1 MGRVLG
7 EPEFIYKGEL
17 LALDRVLAIYENKLE
32 SVYSCNIPE
41 ENVGAE
47 LFSFQAESR
56 PAPAIKC
63 ARPRVL
69 IPVFPGT
76 NCEFDSARAC
86 IRAGMEAETVVVR
99 NLSAEDLLQSTL
111 ELERAIQKAQ
121 ILFLPGG
128 FSGGDEPDGSA
139 KFICSLFRNPGSWM
153 RSTTC

>member
-1 MGRVLG
+1 MKMAFGNGLGFAFDSGLSLEDIFAYRYGAFLLELASDEDIGLNMGRVLG

-76 NCEFDSARAC
+76 N
-86 IRAGMEAETVVVR
+86 
-99 NLSAEDLLQSTL
+99 
-111 ELERAIQKAQ
+111 
-121 ILFLPGG
+121 
-128 FSGGDEPDGSA
+128 
-139 KFICSLFRNPGSWM
+139 
-153 RSTTC
+153 